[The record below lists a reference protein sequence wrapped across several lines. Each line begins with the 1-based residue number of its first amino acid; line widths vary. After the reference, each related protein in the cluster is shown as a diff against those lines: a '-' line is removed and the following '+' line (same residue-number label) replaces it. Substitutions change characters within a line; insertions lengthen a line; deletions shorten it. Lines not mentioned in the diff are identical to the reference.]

1 MSVVVNLKPTS
12 RLAFSPKNYWSLL
25 DHHLM
30 AKITILAENSNSG
43 LSYLITAVSSILVRY
58 FLQILLNK
66 IDVSMDARYDPN
78 EASQAQSK
86 T

>member
-1 MSVVVNLKPTS
+1 
-12 RLAFSPKNYWSLL
+12 
-25 DHHLM
+25 M
-30 AKITILAENSNSG
+30 AKITILAENLNSG